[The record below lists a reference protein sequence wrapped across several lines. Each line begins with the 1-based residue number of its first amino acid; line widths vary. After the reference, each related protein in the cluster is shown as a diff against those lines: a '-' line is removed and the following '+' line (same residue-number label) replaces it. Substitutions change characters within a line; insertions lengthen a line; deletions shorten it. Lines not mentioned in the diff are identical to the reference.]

1 MEGEV
6 SGFQVWTESDAP
18 RHGCNCNSHFSESS
32 NRMLKVHDENVSDS
46 SQTVIVSPAKRTGV
60 TGETEIIP
68 KKPCKIRKIAEMR

>member
-1 MEGEV
+1 
-6 SGFQVWTESDAP
+6 
-18 RHGCNCNSHFSESS
+18 
-32 NRMLKVHDENVSDS
+32 MLKVHDENVSDS